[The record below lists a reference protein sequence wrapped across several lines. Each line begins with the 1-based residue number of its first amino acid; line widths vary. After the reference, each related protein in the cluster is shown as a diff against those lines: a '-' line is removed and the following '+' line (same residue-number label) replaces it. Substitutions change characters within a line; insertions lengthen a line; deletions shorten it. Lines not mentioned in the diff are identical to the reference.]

1 MQNCQMETD
10 SCLKNFTDK
19 LEMQIFLKRYKKFS
33 VENLHFCVE
42 ICEKNLQSVT
52 ELYA

>member
-1 MQNCQMETD
+1 MG
-10 SCLKNFTDK
+10 KNV
-19 LEMQIFLKRYKKFS
+19 IS